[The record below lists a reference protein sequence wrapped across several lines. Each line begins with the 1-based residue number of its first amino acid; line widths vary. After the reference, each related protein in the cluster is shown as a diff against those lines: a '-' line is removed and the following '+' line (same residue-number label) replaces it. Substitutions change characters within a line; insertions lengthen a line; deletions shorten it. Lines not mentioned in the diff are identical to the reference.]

1 VLSKAAMADFP
12 DGSEQ
17 PLRPDPFA
25 TTQWSLVLLARE
37 RATPE
42 SDEALSVLCRAYWYP
57 LYAFIRRQVP
67 TAEQAEDL
75 TQEFFARLLE
85 KDFLR
90 TVDRSRGRFRAFL
103 LACCKHFLANERDR
117 ASARKRGGG
126 CAILSLD
133 FQSAADRYRREPP
146 DTLTP
151 EKLFER
157 RWALTLLDQAL
168 EQLGREFAQTDR
180 SELFER
186 LKGTLVGGPDQPSH
200 AEIGAA
206 LGMTEAAVKKA
217 AQRLRE
223 RYRAILRGLI
233 AATVADPGEID
244 GEIRMLFTA
253 LGG

>member
-1 VLSKAAMADFP
+1 MADSP

-17 PLRPDPFA
+17 PPRPDPFA

-37 RATPE
+37 RASPQAE
-42 SDEALSVLCRAYWYP
+42 VALAALCRAYSYP

-67 TAEQAEDL
+67 TTEQAEDL

-90 TVDRSRGRFRAFL
+90 TVDRGRGRFRAFL

-117 ASARKRGGG
+117 TGARKRGGA
-126 CAILSLD
+126 CSILSLD
-133 FQSAADRYRREPP
+133 FQSAANRYRHEPA

-168 EQLGREFAQTDR
+168 AQLGREFAQSDK

-223 RYRAILRGLI
+223 RYRSILRELI
-233 AATVADPGEID
+233 AATVDNSREID
-244 GEIRMLFTA
+244 DEIRTLFTA